1 MKNKIKIFYLYINQ
15 NNELYNLRSEDEE
28 ITDNVLSKERLLYL
42 IKNNELNHVLNHKLV
57 SLLKFNIDISS
68 GQITNFMNNK
78 ININYLDSIKILD
91 KIKFTCNFKILKN
104 FNSIFLIYLN
114 NSNLKNNYTK
124 RINVN
129 INNQK
134 TRRKKTI

>member
-1 MKNKIKIFYLYINQ
+1 MKNKIKIFYIYINQ

-42 IKNNELNHVLNHKLV
+42 IKNNELNHISNHKLV

-78 ININYLDSIKILD
+78 INRNYLDSIKILD

-104 FNSIFLIYLN
+104 FNSIFFIYLN
-114 NSNLKNNYTK
+114 NSNLKNKHTK